1 MYYRISSFFSHYS
14 VELIRTQSANKK
26 KLFIYLF
33 SVTPTQSL
41 QPTHSFK
48 YIAQAGGKRD
58 KESYKQTCI
67 YDGY

>member
-1 MYYRISSFFSHYS
+1 MYYKISSFFSHYS
-14 VELIRTQSANKK
+14 VELFKRPIK